1 MKIIALLLLFIA
13 TTSNALAQSQQN
25 NAGDRIA
32 FQIGRMLLQIEQ
44 QQDQLSAQQLQ
55 LTQAQSELKRLKE
68 KYEPA
73 ADKEKKE

>member
-1 MKIIALLLLFIA
+1 MKIIALLLLFVI

-55 LTQAQSELKRLKE
+55 LTQAQSEIKRLKE

-73 ADKEKKE
+73 DKEKKE